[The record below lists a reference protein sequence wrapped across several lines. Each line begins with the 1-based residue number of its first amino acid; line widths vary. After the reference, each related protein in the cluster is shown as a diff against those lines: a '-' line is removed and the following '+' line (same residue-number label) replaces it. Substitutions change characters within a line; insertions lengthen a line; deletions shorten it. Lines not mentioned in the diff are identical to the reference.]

1 MTVAAPTDK
10 RFRRARVTPARKQSR
25 VMFSRKRAVVAS
37 VLGALALY
45 LGYLGVKRV
54 LTAEALTV
62 TRITVSG
69 NTRLSREEVT
79 SLLDGLR
86 GRNMLLVSLEAW
98 RQKVLASPWVE
109 AAAIRRVLPGTVD
122 VVIAERQPMGVGRI
136 GSALY
141 LLDQR
146 GGIIDQFGPTYAEFD
161 LPLIDGL
168 ASAEAIGTGEPTV
181 DAGRAALA
189 MKLLASLQE
198 RPDLAR
204 RVSQIDVTDVHDAAV
219 ILKGDTALVRVGED
233 QFVERLQSYLDLAAA
248 LREKVPQIDYVD
260 LRFGERVYVRPH
272 PSTIARGAP
281 SKVEGQAPGP
291 RPQKVAGGR

>member
-10 RFRRARVTPARKQSR
+10 RFRRARVTPARKR
-25 VMFSRKRAVVAS
+25 GRFDFFRKRVAY
-37 VLGALALY
+37 VAALGAVLLY
-45 LGYLGVKRV
+45 GAYCVVELV

-69 NTRLSREEVT
+69 NTRLSRGEVL
-79 SLLDGLR
+79 SLLDGLS
-86 GRNMLLVSLEAW
+86 GSHMLLVSLEEW

-109 AAAIRRVLPGTVD
+109 DAAIRRVLPGTVD
-122 VVIAERQPMGVGRI
+122 VVIAERQPMGIGRI

-146 GGIIDQFGPTYAEFD
+146 GGIIDEFGPDHAEFD

-168 ASAEAIGTGEPTV
+168 AAAERTGAGEPTV

-189 MKLLASLQE
+189 MRLLASLQG
-198 RPDLAR
+198 RPDLAG

-219 ILKGDTALVRVGED
+219 IFKGDTALVRIGED
-233 QFVERLQSYLDLAAA
+233 RFVERLQSYLELASA
-248 LREKVPQIDYVD
+248 LRQKVPQIDYVD
-260 LRFGERVYVRPH
+260 LRFGERVYVRP
-272 PSTIARGAP
+272 
-281 SKVEGQAPGP
+281 QAQGP
-291 RPQKVAGGR
+291 RAQ